1 MDAVVHSTYVIEKT
15 FAGPPER
22 VFRAFSEPEKK
33 RLWFANDAGVTE
45 FKADFRLG
53 GCEYTRRNTPLES
66 PMKGASLTNETT
78 YLDLV
83 PDRRIVFAYTMAVG
97 GTRISASL
105 VTIELAPTSD
115 GRTDL
120 TFTDQAAF
128 FEGAD
133 GVTIREQ
140 GWRSLLEGLEK
151 TL

>member
-1 MDAVVHSTYVIEKT
+1 
-15 FAGPPER
+15 
-22 VFRAFSEPEKK
+22 
-33 RLWFANDAGVTE
+33 
-45 FKADFRLG
+45 
-53 GCEYTRRNTPLES
+53 
-66 PMKGASLTNETT
+66 MKGAALTNETT

-83 PDRRIVFAYTMAVG
+83 PDRRIVFAYIMAVG

-133 GVTIREQ
+133 GATIREQ
-140 GWRSLLEGLEK
+140 GWRSLLGRLEK
-151 TL
+151 TLKFR